1 MKLPP
6 QIQLFGTPDKT
17 DAASESQHAMT
28 FFAKLRRE
36 YPQYGA
42 IATHIRNEGKRSMA
56 QVQKQKAEGLTTGT
70 ADIIIPAN
78 PPFVCELKSRSPRA
92 TISSEQIEYLLNAQ
106 KLGAFACVAIGYE
119 GAIEAFKE
127 CYGIA

>member
-6 QIQLFGTPDKT
+6 EIKLFGTPDKT

-36 YPQYGA
+36 FPEYGA

-92 TISSEQIEYLLNAQ
+92 TISKEQIEYLLNAQ
-106 KLGAFACVAIGYE
+106 KLGAFACVAIGFE
-119 GAIEAFKE
+119 GAIEAFKK
-127 CYGIA
+127 CYLLE